1 MRRKVHKLMATVEYD
16 GTDFHGFQIQVRQRT
31 VQGELERALA
41 SVAGEAIRIVGSGR
55 TDAGVH
61 ALGQVISF
69 TTGWRHSL
77 VALKRALNATLHADI
92 AIHHI
97 EGVSPGF
104 DARRS
109 ARSREY
115 CYTILNR
122 PTRSP
127 LERRRGY
134 HPRYPLDVSLMQQAA
149 KLLVGELDFA
159 AFGRSP
165 SGGST
170 VREVMALDCHRRG
183 DFIQVVVEA
192 NSFLRRMVRNVVG
205 GLVAVGE
212 GSLSPGALWGILQA
226 REPGRVKRVAPPQGL
241 CLIAVKY

>member
-1 MRRKVHKLMATVEYD
+1 MAIVEYD
-16 GTDFHGFQIQVRQRT
+16 GTDFHGFQIQVGQRT

-41 SVAGEAIRIVGSGR
+41 SVAGEAIRIVGAGR

-77 VALKRALNATLHADI
+77 AALKRALNATLPADM
-92 AIHHI
+92 AIRRI
-97 EGVSPGF
+97 EGVSPEF

-127 LERRRGY
+127 LERRRCY
-134 HPRYPLDVSLMQQAA
+134 HHRYPLDVALMQEAA
-149 KLLVGELDFA
+149 KLLVGEHDFA
-159 AFGRSP
+159 AFGSFP
-165 SGGST
+165 TGGRT
-170 VREVMALDCHRRG
+170 VRKVMTLDCHRQG

-192 NSFLRRMVRNVVG
+192 NSFLRRMVRTIVG
-205 GLVAVGE
+205 GLVAIGE
-212 GSLSPGALWGILQA
+212 GSLPPGALGEILQA
-226 REPGRVKRVAPPQGL
+226 GERGRVKRLAPPQGL
-241 CLIAVKY
+241 CLMAVKY